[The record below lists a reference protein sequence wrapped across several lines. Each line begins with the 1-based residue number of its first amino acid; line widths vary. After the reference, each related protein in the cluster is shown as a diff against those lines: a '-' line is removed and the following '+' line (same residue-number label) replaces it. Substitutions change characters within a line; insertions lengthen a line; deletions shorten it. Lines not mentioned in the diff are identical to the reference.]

1 MGLFDLAKT
10 VDLGRS
16 GPKAELTNYIPTN
29 QEWLGR
35 IRGRQLSEGAYGVF
49 SRKSLWAQMG
59 LARTSASV
67 PDITPL
73 GASFALEK
81 AGNAALEG
89 NYSEA
94 LLDAFGAIP
103 GERLAAFGLKGTG
116 KAAKQWGEKLSS
128 GRGTYSRGR
137 CRNPPTPQGL
147 ARFAFQPVPRSSAHW
162 TMQCSGQ
169 CLPEIRC
176 ESNMRELQ

>member
-1 MGLFDLAKT
+1 MAKAYSRET
-10 VDLGRS
+10 V
-16 GPKAELTNYIPTN
+16 
-29 QEWLGR
+29 
-35 IRGRQLSEGAYGVF
+35 SEGAYGVF

-103 GERLAAFGLKGTG
+103 GERLAASGLKGTG
-116 KAAKQWGEKLSS
+116 KAAKQWGEKLSIS
-128 GRGTYSRGR
+128 LGRPGDLAEAGEALIHGVDAETLRRHKGLLALHFNQSRG
-137 CRNPPTPQGL
+137 Q
-147 ARFAFQPVPRSSAHW
+147 ARI
-162 TMQCSGQ
+162 GQ
-169 CLPEIRC
+169 CNARGNACQRSGASQICGSCSRMGGIKKLSQDLFWSER
-176 ESNMRELQ
+176 